1 MCINSQMVQQM
12 SNVHISSP
20 AGQPPASQQQT
31 PGWPPQPSSNSMV
44 GYKIV
49 CLFGDKV
56 VISSCFLSF
65 QVCWAPNTTA
75 RVSKFMVLPTKSLKL
90 LAKLATKISS

>member
-1 MCINSQMVQQM
+1 MVQQM

-20 AGQPPASQQQT
+20 AGQPPVSQQQT

-49 CLFGDKV
+49 CYGDKV
-56 VISSCFLSF
+56 YHVSLNNSCPLI
-65 QVCWAPNTTA
+65 N
-75 RVSKFMVLPTKSLKL
+75 RLP
-90 LAKLATKISS
+90 

>member
-1 MCINSQMVQQM
+1 MVQQM

-31 PGWPPQPSSNSMV
+31 PGWPPQPSSNSLV

-49 CLFGDKV
+49 CYGDKV
-56 VISSCFLSF
+56 VIRSHFLSF
-65 QVCWAPNTTA
+65 QVCWA
-75 RVSKFMVLPTKSLKL
+75 
-90 LAKLATKISS
+90 